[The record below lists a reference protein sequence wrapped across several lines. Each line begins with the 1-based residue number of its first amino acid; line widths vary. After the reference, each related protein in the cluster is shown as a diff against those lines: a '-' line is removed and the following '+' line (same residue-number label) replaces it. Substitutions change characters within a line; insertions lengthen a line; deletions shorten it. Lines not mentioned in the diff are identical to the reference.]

1 MKVRNKEAFV
11 VTIAGKIVIPPLA
24 VREVPEKSKGVDVL
38 IKRGVLEQMGDGEA
52 AGDEP
57 RTVAELKE
65 ALAAMGVEY
74 PDDAKKPDLQ
84 ALYDAGK

>member
-24 VREVPEKSKGVDVL
+24 VRDVPEKSKGVDVL
-38 IKRGVLEQMGDGEA
+38 IKRGVLEQVGESE

-65 ALAAMGVEY
+65 ALTAMGVEY